1 MVSCGTLTSA
11 SALRQPLERLYREF
25 DYGARLGRDA
35 IQYPLRYADAADR
48 ELVSLLTCCLAYG
61 RVDLFGRELDRVLGV
76 MGPSPASF
84 VREFDPHRQGHAF
97 DGFLYRFNRPR
108 DVVAFCVAARD
119 VLARHGTLEKCF
131 LAGDPEPRGPI
142 GPPLERFARAFLEAD
157 LREVFPRGRPSR
169 GYRHLFPLPSAG
181 GPCKRLLLYMRWM
194 VRREPP
200 DFGLWPEVSPA
211 RLLVPVD
218 THVENMS
225 RAIGLTRRRS
235 RNWKM
240 AEEITARLAAV
251 DPADPV
257 KYDFALCHKR
267 MSGDCLD
274 RRDATVCAP
283 CGLRAICRHWR
294 GRGMSLDRSAVSPSA
309 VGGLRQTVVAP
320 SKHAAQ
326 VKPRRR
332 TTASAATP
340 VSLRP
345 PTAEGD
351 TGLRYK

>member
-11 SALRQPLERLYREF
+11 SALRLPLERLYREF
-25 DYGARLGRDA
+25 DYDARLGRDA
-35 IQYPLRYADAADR
+35 IQFPLRYPDPADR

-61 RVDLFGRELDRVLGV
+61 RVDLFGRQLERVLAV
-76 MGPSPASF
+76 MGPSPAAF
-84 VREFDPHRQGHAF
+84 VRDFDPRRQARAF

-108 DVVAFCVAARD
+108 DLVAFCVAVRD

-131 LAGDPEPRGPI
+131 LAGDDGRRGPI
-142 GPPLERFARAFLEAD
+142 GPPLERFARAFLDAD
-157 LREVFPRGRPSR
+157 LAEVFPRGRLSR

-200 DFGLWPEVSPA
+200 DFGLWPGVSPA
-211 RLLVPVD
+211 RLLMPVD

-251 DPADPV
+251 DAADPV

-274 RRDATVCAP
+274 RRDATVCTP
-283 CGLRAICRHWR
+283 CGLRDICRHWR
-294 GRGMSLDRSAVSPSA
+294 RGRA
-309 VGGLRQTVVAP
+309 
-320 SKHAAQ
+320 KC
-326 VKPRRR
+326 
-332 TTASAATP
+332 
-340 VSLRP
+340 
-345 PTAEGD
+345 
-351 TGLRYK
+351 